1 MPCERYKEAL
11 IYAAAS
17 GLPPSREVRLHL
29 EDCSSCTG
37 FFAREQSLLAS
48 IDAGIRQMAQAE
60 VPASVV
66 AAFRARLADGSLADS
81 AARRVP
87 AWQYGLAAA
96 GILIVALLP
105 LLHMQ
110 KPSLDDNIAKE
121 SVGLAK
127 PYQTRLPALS
137 VQNRTSPA
145 APRLHQNWPGP
156 AQPRPDAKPEILV
169 SRDERKGFAK
179 LNSGAIAD
187 ENLAMAPTSSGE
199 TGNAA
204 PLSIGSLQIAAVELQ
219 PLAEALAPA
228 TRDEQEP

>member
-96 GILIVALLP
+96 GILMVALLP

-127 PYQTRLPALS
+127 PYQ
-137 VQNRTSPA
+137 TSPA